1 MSTIQS
7 RRKLIVILLLAVAVA
22 GAVIRWRADPASTL
36 HDVGTLL
43 MVMWVPVIGNVIAW
57 AVRKLR
63 RPVVEVPSF
72 GPASAFRADLR
83 VALTL
88 RESQLPAGNGPLP
101 AGEYR
106 AALVLDKEGFNARWC
121 VPPGQA
127 LVRGQAGTLDIELLS
142 PAVALPRFASGTAF
156 RVLTG
161 DSFIGDGVVLQVLH
175 AQPPLPDA
183 PPA

>member
-1 MSTIQS
+1 MTTIQS

-22 GAVIRWRADPASTL
+22 GAAIRWRADPASTL
-36 HDVGTLL
+36 HDVGTLM
-43 MVMWVPVIGNVIAW
+43 MVMWVPIIGNVIAW

-63 RPVVEVPSF
+63 RPVVEAPSF

-83 VALTL
+83 VSLTL
-88 RESQLPAGNGPLP
+88 RESQLPAANGALP

-106 AALVLDKEGFNARWC
+106 AALVLEKEGFSARWR

-127 LVRGQAGTLDIELLS
+127 LPRGQAETLDIELLS
-142 PAVALPRFASGTAF
+142 PAVALSRFANGTSF

-161 DSFIGDGVVLQVLH
+161 DSFIGDGTVLQVLPR
-175 AQPPLPDA
+175 A
-183 PPA
+183 